1 MEVATKSLPMACS
14 LCGNL
19 SSRKDD
25 HCQFLGDLIVDILK
39 RYEDDWILVFLG
51 NFLVIACMQLRAI
64 ETEINK
70 YVI

>member
-1 MEVATKSLPMACS
+1 S

-25 HCQFLGDLIVDILK
+25 HCQVLGD
-39 RYEDDWILVFLG
+39 
-51 NFLVIACMQLRAI
+51 FLVIACKQLRAI